1 MTQFVHNLP
10 DRKLSSRDKRL
21 QLDNLNVT
29 DSIDTDTGKQR
40 STTTALIIKIK
51 SKLFTV

>member
-10 DRKLSSRDKRL
+10 DRKLSSRDERL

-29 DSIDTDTGKQR
+29 GSID
-40 STTTALIIKIK
+40 TALIIKIK